1 MAITGKISSSST
13 GFRAKF
19 NNDSNFTIKSTG
31 AATTAGSLSDIDTT
45 TPEAATAGATFV
57 YDSNSGTYKA
67 EKVFDYDGSE
77 VTLKGGSF

>member
-1 MAITGKISSSST
+1 MAFKVKLSSST
-13 GFRAKF
+13 P
-19 NNDSNFTIKSTG
+19 NLTLKSTG

-45 TPEAATAGATFV
+45 TAEAATAGATFV